1 MVVQISK
8 TLLSVILEPHPEAS
22 LFFFFFLLVSFQP
35 CHMACGILVSWS
47 GMEPLPLT
55 MKALSKQSLNHWISR
70 EAPRFIF
77 NATLPKLLNDKSLYV
92 LNLYEQ
98 YKKSMFWSPLFGI
111 SVREGTLF
119 RKKKKEEN
127 KSCKKFFP
135 LYRALY
141 TKVFHQTSPL
151 VN

>member
-1 MVVQISK
+1 MWDLGFLIRNG
-8 TLLSVILEPHPEAS
+8 TLAPYSESTV
-22 LFFFFFLLVSFQP
+22 
-35 CHMACGILVSWS
+35 
-47 GMEPLPLT
+47 
-55 MKALSKQSLNHWISR
+55 KAQSLNHWISR
-70 EAPRFIF
+70 EVPRFIF

-98 YKKSMFWSPLFGI
+98 YKKSMFCSPLFGI

-119 RKKKKEEN
+119 RKKKKKEEEN
-127 KSCKKFFP
+127 KPCKKFFP